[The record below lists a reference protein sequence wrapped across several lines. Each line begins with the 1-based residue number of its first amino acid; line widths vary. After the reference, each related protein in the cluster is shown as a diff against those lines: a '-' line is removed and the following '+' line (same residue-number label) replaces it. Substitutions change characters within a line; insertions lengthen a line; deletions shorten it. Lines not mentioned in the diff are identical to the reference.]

1 MKCIP
6 FHKIPKP
13 VIAIAGA
20 TLLFG
25 TATPLL
31 KILVDDMAPLVLI
44 ALLALGS
51 GAGVLCWRLVSG
63 PRLTTGQPRTSR
75 RELYLL
81 MGTVIVGGFLAP
93 VTQCFALTIT
103 PAATAALLL
112 NFEIVATVLLAF
124 RVFHEPADKM
134 TGLALILIFAGS
146 ILLGWNGES
155 VLGISLGALGIIL
168 SGFFWGIDNN
178 CMAHITAYPPELI
191 GLYKVI
197 FGGSIAAVL
206 VIVLG
211 EPLPGAN
218 LIVLAL
224 LTGFFSFGFGLILF
238 IVALR
243 DMGAAR
249 AGAIYSAAPFIGC
262 IASLFIF
269 SDPLGGQFWLAIPLF
284 AAGAL
289 IVIREQWKLGC
300 TAGAGDETAGNLP
313 EKEDR

>member
-1 MKCIP
+1 MDCFPI
-6 FHKIPKP
+6 HKLPKP
-13 VIAIAGA
+13 VMAIAGA
-20 TLLFG
+20 TILFG

-31 KILVDDMAPLVLI
+31 KILVDGMAPLFLI

-51 GAGVLCWRLVSG
+51 GTGVLSWRMMNG
-63 PRLTTGQPRTSR
+63 PRLPAILPRAGK
-75 RELYLL
+75 RERYLL
-81 MGTVIVGGFLAP
+81 AGTVVVGGFVAP

-124 RVFHEPADKM
+124 WVFHEPADKM
-134 TGLALILIFAGS
+134 IGLALLLIFAGS
-146 ILLGWNGES
+146 IILGWNGEGA
-155 VLGISLGALGIIL
+155 LGISLGALGIIL
-168 SGFFWGIDNN
+168 SGFFWGVDNN

-191 GLYKVI
+191 GMYKVI

-211 EPLPGAN
+211 EPIPAAN
-218 LIVLAL
+218 LILLAL

-249 AGAIYSAAPFIGC
+249 AGAIYAAAPFIGC
-262 IASLFIF
+262 IVSLFIF
-269 SDPLGGQFWLAIPLF
+269 SDPLGNQFWLAVPLF

-289 IVIREQWKLGC
+289 IVIREQWKLDCYVSSGILP
-300 TAGAGDETAGNLP
+300 AGKSP
-313 EKEDR
+313 

>member
-1 MKCIP
+1 M
-6 FHKIPKP
+6 
-13 VIAIAGA
+13 
-20 TLLFG
+20 
-25 TATPLL
+25 
-31 KILVDDMAPLVLI
+31 
-44 ALLALGS
+44 
-51 GAGVLCWRLVSG
+51 VSG
-63 PRLTTGQPRTSR
+63 GSRFTTGQPRTGR
-75 RELYLL
+75 REQFLL
-81 MGTVIVGGFLAP
+81 AGTVIIGGFVAP
-93 VTQCFALTIT
+93 VTQCFALTVT

-124 RVFHEPADKM
+124 WVFHEPADKM
-134 TGLALILIFAGS
+134 MGLALILIFAGS

-155 VLGISLGALGIIL
+155 ALGISLGALGIIL

-211 EPLPGAN
+211 EPLPGAD
-218 LIVLAL
+218 LIGLAL

-249 AGAIYSAAPFIGC
+249 AGAIYAAAPFIGC

-269 SDPLGGQFWLAIPLF
+269 SDPLGSQFWLAIPLF

-289 IVIREQWKLGC
+289 IVIHEQWKLGYPV
-300 TAGAGDETAGNLP
+300 GAGDETAGNLL
-313 EKEDR
+313 ERTGYR